1 MVTVMPFFFPQ
12 SFAKPSNQVSNWGTK
27 WLHWM
32 TFNVLVAA
40 RAVDTNGAESA
51 GAKPAAPAMAL
62 VVFRKCRRVTDPCL
76 FPPYPI
82 AQLLFVMVTMMLL
95 MLTPCLRSTP
105 VRRRATGLTDVTVHA
120 VTVPSRS
127 TGPSALR
134 RKCATQRECR
144 GSVRRTRQ
152 SGPTPGPPPLA
163 LSRALAAPSRG
174 PQYGVSPIPSA
185 QYGHA
190 PLVWQAN
197 SSQRDD
203 CAGQRWSKRRGQ
215 TGAARPPISGSPP
228 KRT

>member
-1 MVTVMPFFFPQ
+1 MVMVMPFFLPQ
-12 SFAKPSNQVSNWGTK
+12 SFAKPSNQVANWGTK

-32 TFNVLVAA
+32 TFNVLVWA
-40 RAVDTNGAESA
+40 RAVETNGAESA
-51 GAKPAAPAMAL
+51 GAKAAAPAMAL

-95 MLTPCLRSTP
+95 SSLHVCARQP
-105 VRRRATGLTDVTVHA
+105 VPRRATGLTHVTVHA

-163 LSRALAAPSRG
+163 LSRALAAPSERTAIRG
-174 PQYGVSPIPSA
+174 VAHTVSAIWP
-185 QYGHA
+185 
-190 PLVWQAN
+190 
-197 SSQRDD
+197 
-203 CAGQRWSKRRGQ
+203 CAVGMASEF
-215 TGAARPPISGSPP
+215 IST
-228 KRT
+228 R